1 MSARATRARRFPLP
15 SDAYPRPPLDGL
27 EARFAE
33 GSLAPLPSGLVVG
46 RFLGFVASRGAE
58 RPIVRA
64 LDTLCFRAVR
74 WGLDLDRQRW
84 WFEHPRL
91 AAGHFR
97 IEEGLSRW
105 RPTRV
110 LRLHYDASRL
120 PIRGVLYDEL
130 KPLPDGSIL
139 GLGGVNRERG
149 EGDHFFF
156 DLAPLPVRRD
166 A

>member
-1 MSARATRARRFPLP
+1 VSTTAARSRAIPFP
-15 SDAYPRPPLDGL
+15 SDAHPRPSLASL
-27 EARFAE
+27 EARFIE
-33 GSLAPLPSGLVVG
+33 GELAPLPSGLVVG
-46 RFLGFVASRGAE
+46 RFLGFVSSRGAA

-64 LDTLCFRAVR
+64 LDTICFRAVR

-84 WFEHPRL
+84 WFEHARL
-91 AAGHFR
+91 ATAHFR
-97 IEEGLSRW
+97 IEEGPSRW

-110 LRLHYDASRL
+110 LRLHYDVSRL

-130 KPLPDGSIL
+130 KPLPDGRIL
-139 GLGGVNRERG
+139 GLGGVNAERG

-156 DLAPLPVRRD
+156 DLAPLPVRD